1 MIKKEKKYFNAT
13 INYTKLYLEDIENII
28 SKIENE
34 NIKIEISDNENV
46 YESIAELK
54 SIKGNNPKL
63 IKIEGTLKSG
73 FLEYINVRITEFS
86 STIYVHHS
94 ETLLKPAYEIEKLL
108 ISKKRKLIYSY
119 FNSYNAKIN
128 VIFNLVI
135 STILFLVYTF
145 ITKKDFNYTIWFF
158 IILLWVLIF
167 FISELNP
174 NSNTK
179 IELERKHELNFY
191 EKNKDKILFGIVTTI
206 IGIIIGSIITYF
218 KN

>member
-1 MIKKEKKYFNAT
+1 MIRKENKYFNST
-13 INYTKLYLEDIENII
+13 INSTKLYLEDIESII

-46 YESIAELK
+46 YESISELK

-63 IKIEGTLKSG
+63 IKIEGTLKNT

-86 STIYVHHS
+86 STIYVHNS
-94 ETLLKPAYEIEKLL
+94 ESLLKNAYEIEQIL
-108 ISKKRKLIYSY
+108 ISKKRKLIYSF

-128 VIFNLVI
+128 IIFNLVI
-135 STILFLVYTF
+135 SSILYLVYTLF
-145 ITKKDFNYTIWFF
+145 FKKDFNYTIWIY
-158 IILLWVLIF
+158 IILIWVLIF

-179 IELERKHELNFY
+179 IELERKHDLNFY

-206 IGIIIGSIITYF
+206 IGIIIGAVITYL
-218 KN
+218 KT